1 MKSELPKQF
10 MKISGREIILHSIKK
25 FLDFDPQVKIIVAVH
40 NDYMQLMKKL
50 AQENNLSI
58 EITAGG
64 ETRFHSVKNSLAL
77 IHDGDA
83 IVGIHDAARPLVSLE
98 TIRRCYDGARKSG
111 NATPA
116 IEVSET
122 LREVKGNE
130 SRHVNRADYRVIQTP
145 QCFKVSF
152 IQKAFNRSYSE
163 SFTDDASVL
172 EADGGKI
179 NLVEGNFENI
189 KVTHPRDLIIAK
201 ALLEHE
207 QR

>member
-10 MKISGREIILHSIKK
+10 MQINGKEIILYGIQQ
-25 FLDFDPQVKIIVAVH
+25 FLRFDPNIKIIVAVH
-40 NDYMQLMKKL
+40 NDFLQLMKKL
-50 AQENNLSI
+50 AKENDLNI

-77 IHDGDA
+77 INTDA
-83 IVGIHDAARPLVSLE
+83 IVGIHDAARPLVSVE
-98 TIRRCYDGARKSG
+98 TICRCYDEARKSG

-116 IEVSET
+116 VEISET
-122 LREVKGNE
+122 LREVSGKE
-130 SRHVNRADYRVIQTP
+130 SRHVNRGNYRVIQTP
-145 QCFKVSF
+145 QCFKVSL

-163 SFTDDASVL
+163 NFTDDASVL
-172 EADGGKI
+172 EADGEKI

-189 KVTHPRDLIIAK
+189 KITHPRDLIIAK